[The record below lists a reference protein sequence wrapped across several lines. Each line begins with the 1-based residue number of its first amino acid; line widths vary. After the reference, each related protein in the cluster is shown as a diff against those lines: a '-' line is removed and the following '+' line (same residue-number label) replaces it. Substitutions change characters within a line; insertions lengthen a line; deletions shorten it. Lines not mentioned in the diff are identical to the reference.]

1 MRSVQLIPGDPW
13 PWEMSIVIDDRPSAL
28 LDLLWVREAHALDV
42 GGDDGPPPLTHTPEP
57 ATVPLHAAT
66 RSAAEKAWSRIWR
79 AAAEHAGREV
89 DNAAIGKLHSAGLSE
104 SERDELLRSVVGST
118 WEDEFGNDVFDE
130 PAYQA
135 WKQSVMEGVL
145 ERHRRGVVHHQERR
159 DVDALVPAWRA
170 GLTKIVAIPC
180 RGDYS
185 RPLGAHGLLITGES
199 RDDSERYRA
208 ALRSLA

>member
-104 SERDELLRSVVGST
+104 NERDELLRSVVGST

-135 WKQSVMEGVL
+135 WKQSVMEGV
-145 ERHRRGVVHHQERR
+145 
-159 DVDALVPAWRA
+159 LVPAWRA

>member
-66 RSAAEKAWSRIWR
+66 RSAAEKAWSRIW
-79 AAAEHAGREV
+79 
-89 DNAAIGKLHSAGLSE
+89 LHSAGLSE